1 MISYLILT
9 ILPIITLSSINEATA
24 VQYNVSTF
32 VLQLRNEITDALNK
46 RGIDTSDMQESQCVV
61 VESKLIS
68 FRQYL
73 FQSC

>member
-1 MISYLILT
+1 MMIYYLMLT
-9 ILPIITLSSINEATA
+9 VLSIITLSSINEVTG
-24 VQYNVSTF
+24 VQCNVTTF
-32 VLQLRNEITDALNK
+32 VLQLRNYIIDALND
-46 RGIDTSDMQESQCVV
+46 GIDTSDMQESQCVV

>member
-9 ILPIITLSSINEATA
+9 ILPIITLSSVNDATA
-24 VQYNVSTF
+24 AQYNVSTF
-32 VLQLRNEITDALNK
+32 VLQLRNEITDALIK

-61 VESKLIS
+61 VENKLIS

>member
-9 ILPIITLSSINEATA
+9 ILQIITLSSVNDATA

-32 VLQLRNEITDALNK
+32 VLQLRNEITDTLIK

-68 FRQYL
+68 YRQYL